1 MKRTITIILLAL
13 LFCGQLAAQVSYDS
27 STTNI
32 VKVSYNGLTASVV
45 VSSNLQSYVSVT
57 VSGSAVSIVQKSTV
71 GASTCGEIT
80 YQLGGT
86 SANGSFVME
95 GEYKASIELD
105 GLRLTNTAGPAIN
118 ILNGKR
124 IEVKLLE
131 GTSSWL
137 TDGTST
143 VEDAWKAALYCKGHL
158 EFKGKGTLNVYGNY
172 AHAIYSKEYMSIKN
186 CTINVRSAVKD
197 ALHCRE
203 YFLMESGRV
212 SLSGF
217 ASDAI
222 ECNIDGTASTEETP
236 EHENEDSGNIYIMG
250 GTLLIDMSKSSGDS
264 IKPDGKKIISAD
276 ATVDITSAS
285 TGVENVFSTDQT
297 VKVYNLLGVLV
308 GVYDSP
314 QMLNALPKGTY
325 VIKNSS
331 ITKKISV
338 L

>member
-27 STTNI
+27 GTTNL

-57 VSGSAVSIVQKSTV
+57 VSGSAVSILQKSTV

-186 CTINVRSAVKD
+186 CTINVLSAVKD

-222 ECNIDGTASTEETP
+222 ECNIDGTTSTGETA
-236 EHENEDSGNIYIMG
+236 EHEDEDSGNIYIMG

-264 IKPDGKKIISAD
+264 IKPDGKKIISED
-276 ATVDITSAS
+276 ATVNITNTTTSLVTLS
-285 TGVENVFSTDQT
+285 QT
-297 VKVYNLLGVLV
+297 EQAVMVYNLLGVMI
-308 GVYDSP
+308 GVYDYP
-314 QMLNALPKGTY
+314 QGLNALPKGTY

>member
-27 STTNI
+27 GTTNI
-32 VKVSYNGLTASVV
+32 VKVSYNGVTASVV

-186 CTINVRSAVKD
+186 CTINVLSAVKD

-203 YFLMESGRV
+203 YFLMESGWV

-222 ECNIDGTASTEETP
+222 ECNIDGTTSTGETAN
-236 EHENEDSGNIYIMG
+236 HDTEDSGNIYIMG

-264 IKPDGKKIISAD
+264 IKPDGEKIISGD
-276 ATVDITSAS
+276 ATVEITNTS
-285 TGVENVFSTDQT
+285 TGLENVSPDEQS
-297 VKVYNLLGVLV
+297 VKVYNLLGVMI

-314 QMLNALPKGTY
+314 EALNALPKGTY

>member
-27 STTNI
+27 GTTNI
-32 VKVSYNGLTASVV
+32 VKVSYNGVTASVV
-45 VSSNLQSYVSVT
+45 ISSNLQSYVTAT
-57 VSGSAVSIVQKSTV
+57 VSGSAVSILQKSTV

-186 CTINVRSAVKD
+186 CTINVLSAVKD

-222 ECNIDGTASTEETP
+222 ECNIDGTASTGETP

-264 IKPDGKKIISAD
+264 IKPDGKKIISED
-276 ATVDITSAS
+276 ATVDITTAS

-297 VKVYNLLGVLV
+297 VKVYNLLGVMI
-308 GVYDSP
+308 GVCDSP
-314 QMLNALPKGTY
+314 QDLHALPKGTY